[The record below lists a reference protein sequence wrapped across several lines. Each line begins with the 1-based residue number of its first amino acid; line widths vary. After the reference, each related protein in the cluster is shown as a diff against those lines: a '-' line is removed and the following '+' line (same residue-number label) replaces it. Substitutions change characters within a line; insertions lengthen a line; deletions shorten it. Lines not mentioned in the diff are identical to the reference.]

1 MIKKIDINSLA
12 FQDELENTKEFTKDV
27 LKKYDFVFNPDDEVN
42 LSVQMGLARNMLIY
56 GKRYCPCFMVVE
68 NENENENRLCPCV
81 PALNSEI
88 PKNGSCH
95 CGIYCT
101 KEKAHELLLNIDTK
115 EAIATHFRGLTK
127 KSVKIYLTMMR

>member
-56 GKRYCPCFMVVE
+56 GKRYCPFSI
-68 NENENENRLCPCV
+68 NKH
-81 PALNSEI
+81 I
-88 PKNGSCH
+88 SC
-95 CGIYCT
+95 
-101 KEKAHELLLNIDTK
+101 
-115 EAIATHFRGLTK
+115 
-127 KSVKIYLTMMR
+127 